1 MKLLTGLILALGLS
15 LFSLGSISATREVT
29 DDSGKQVLLPAR
41 VDRIADAWYAHHSLL
56 MTLGAGGEIV
66 ATVNHPESQPWMF
79 HIQPSLNQA
88 LSVKGTTFNAESLL
102 AMRVDVVFVSAGNR
116 DAVALR
122 QAGLPVVEMKF
133 TDFDS
138 MKHSLRTTA
147 QVLGTPQAA
156 KRAEDYIHY
165 LDDHLQTIAS
175 KTESLTVQ
183 QRPRVLHIQSL
194 NPLKVDGSD
203 TLIDQWIRAAGGR
216 NAADGLKG
224 NMQSVSAEQLLA
236 WQPDVIILA
245 ASAGD
250 ISTSAY
256 ASQFALLDAVKRGRV
271 WRNPAGVFPWDRYG
285 TETALQIQW
294 AAQKLHP
301 ALFPDLNMV
310 QATRDFYRR
319 FFDYPLT
326 PEEAQKILAGKF

>member
-1 MKLLTGLILALGLS
+1 MKLPTRLILAGALS
-15 LFSLGSISATREVT
+15 LLSLSGYSATREVT
-29 DDSGKQVLLPAR
+29 DDAGHQVILPAKT
-41 VDRIADAWYAHHSLL
+41 DRIADAWYAHHSLL
-56 MTLGAGGEIV
+56 MTLGAGGKIV

-79 HIQPSLNQA
+79 RVQPSLNQA

-102 AMRVDVVFVSAGNR
+102 AEKVDVVFVSAGNR

-147 QVLGTPQAA
+147 QVLGTAQAA
-156 KRAEDYIHY
+156 QRAGDYIHY
-165 LDDHLQTIAS
+165 LDDNLQAISA
-175 KTESLTVQ
+175 KTVNLTQQ

-216 NAADGLKG
+216 NAAEGLKG
-224 NMQSVSAEQLLA
+224 NMQPVSAEQLLA

-256 ASQFALLDAVKRGRV
+256 ASQFALLDAVKAGRV

-294 AAQKLHP
+294 VAQKLYP
-301 ALFPDLNMV
+301 QLFPTLDIV
-310 QATRDFYRR
+310 KATQDFYRR

-326 PEEAQKILAGKF
+326 PEEAEKIISGEF

>member
-1 MKLLTGLILALGLS
+1 MKLPKRLILALGLS

-175 KTESLTVQ
+175 KTVSLNVK

-194 NPLKVDGSD
+194 DPLKVDGSD

>member
-1 MKLLTGLILALGLS
+1 MKLPTGLILALGLS

-175 KTESLTVQ
+175 KTVSLNVQ

-194 NPLKVDGSD
+194 DPLKVDGSD

-224 NMQSVSAEQLLA
+224 NMQSVSAEQ
-236 WQPDVIILA
+236 QI
-245 ASAGD
+245 
-250 ISTSAY
+250 
-256 ASQFALLDAVKRGRV
+256 GRAHV
-271 WRNPAGVFPWDRYG
+271 
-285 TETALQIQW
+285 
-294 AAQKLHP
+294 
-301 ALFPDLNMV
+301 
-310 QATRDFYRR
+310 
-319 FFDYPLT
+319 
-326 PEEAQKILAGKF
+326 

>member
-1 MKLLTGLILALGLS
+1 MKLPTGLILALGLS

-41 VDRIADAWYAHHSLL
+41 VERIADAWYAHHSLL

-102 AMRVDVVFVSAGNR
+102 AMKVDVVFVSAGNR

-138 MKHSLRTTA
+138 MKRSLRTTA

-165 LDDHLQTIAS
+165 LDNHLQTIAS
-175 KTESLTVQ
+175 KMESLTVQ
-183 QRPRVLHIQSL
+183 QCPRVLHIQSL

-256 ASQFALLDAVKRGRV
+256 ASQFALLDALKRGRV

-319 FFDYPLT
+319 FFDAPLT

>member
-1 MKLLTGLILALGLS
+1 MRLPTSLILAGALS
-15 LFSLGSISATREVT
+15 LLSLNGYSATREVT
-29 DDSGKQVLLPAR
+29 DDAGKQVVLPAK
-41 VDRIADAWYAHHSLL
+41 VERIADAWYAHHSLL
-56 MTLGAGGEIV
+56 MTLGAGGQIV
-66 ATVNHPESQPWMF
+66 ATVNHPQSQPWMF

-88 LSVKGTTFNAESLL
+88 LSVKGTTFNVESLL
-102 AMRVDVVFVSAGNR
+102 AKKVDVVFVSAGNR

-138 MKHSLRTTA
+138 MKRSLRTTA
-147 QVLGTPQAA
+147 QVLGTPQASQ
-156 KRAEDYIHY
+156 RAEDYIRY
-165 LDDHLQTIAS
+165 LDDHLQAINA
-175 KTESLTVQ
+175 KTASLTEQ

-216 NAADGLKG
+216 NAATGLKG
-224 NMQSVSAEQLLA
+224 NMQPVSAEQLLV

-256 ASQFALLDAVKRGRV
+256 ASQFALLDAVKQGHV

-301 ALFPDLNMV
+301 QLFSGLDMLQV
-310 QATRDFYRR
+310 TQDFYRR

-326 PEEAQKILAGKF
+326 SAEAGKIIAGQF

>member
-56 MTLGAGGEIV
+56 ITLGAGGEIV

-175 KTESLTVQ
+175 KTVSLNVQ

-194 NPLKVDGSD
+194 DPLKVDGSD

-236 WQPDVIILA
+236 WHPDVIILA

-256 ASQFALLDAVKRGRV
+256 ASQFTLLDAVKRGRV

-310 QATRDFYRR
+310 QATQDFYRR

>member
-1 MKLLTGLILALGLS
+1 MKLPTGLILALGLS

-41 VDRIADAWYAHHSLL
+41 VERIADAWYAHHSLL

-102 AMRVDVVFVSAGNR
+102 AMKVDVVFVSAGNR

-138 MKHSLRTTA
+138 MKRSLRTTA

-165 LDDHLQTIAS
+165 LDNHLQTIAS
-175 KTESLTVQ
+175 KTESLAVQ

-301 ALFPDLNMV
+301 PLFPNLNMV

>member
-1 MKLLTGLILALGLS
+1 MKLPTGLILVLGLS

-41 VDRIADAWYAHHSLL
+41 VERIADAWYAHHSLL

-79 HIQPSLNQA
+79 HIQPSLNKA

-102 AMRVDVVFVSAGNR
+102 AMKVDVVFVSAGNR

-122 QAGLPVVEMKF
+122 QAGLAVVEMKF

-138 MKHSLRTTA
+138 MKRSLRTTA

-165 LDDHLQTIAS
+165 LDNHLQTIAS
-175 KTESLTVQ
+175 KMESLTVQ

-301 ALFPDLNMV
+301 ALFPNLNMV

>member
-165 LDDHLQTIAS
+165 LDNHLQTIAS
-175 KTESLTVQ
+175 KTVSLNVQ

-194 NPLKVDGSD
+194 DPLKVDGSD

-310 QATRDFYRR
+310 QATQDFYRR

-326 PEEAQKILAGKF
+326 PEEAQNILAGKF

>member
-1 MKLLTGLILALGLS
+1 MKLPTGLILAAALS
-15 LFSLGSISATREVT
+15 LFSLSSLSATREVT
-29 DDSGKQVLLPAR
+29 DDAGKQVVLPAR
-41 VDRIADAWYAHHSLL
+41 VERIADAWYAHHSLL
-56 MTLGAGGEIV
+56 MTLGAGGKIV
-66 ATVNHPESQPWMF
+66 ATVNHRESQPWMF

-88 LSVKGTTFNAESLL
+88 LSVKGTTFNPESLL
-102 AMRVDVVFVSAGNR
+102 AQKVDVVFVSAGNR
-116 DAVALR
+116 DALALR

-133 TDFDS
+133 TDFES
-138 MKHSLRTTA
+138 MKRSLRTTA
-147 QVLGTPQAA
+147 QVLGTPEAA
-156 KRAEDYIHY
+156 GRAQEYIHY
-165 LDDHLQTIAS
+165 LDDHLQQISA
-175 KTESLTVQ
+175 KTASLTVD

-203 TLIDQWIRAAGGR
+203 TLIDQWIHAAGGR

-224 NMQSVSAEQLLA
+224 NMQPVSAEQLLA

-256 ASQFALLDAVKRGRV
+256 ASQFALLTAVKQGRV

-294 AAQKLHP
+294 ATQKLHP
-301 ALFPDLNMV
+301 ELFQDLNMV
-310 QATRDFYRR
+310 QVTRDFYRR

-326 PEEAQKILAGKF
+326 PEEAGRILAGKF